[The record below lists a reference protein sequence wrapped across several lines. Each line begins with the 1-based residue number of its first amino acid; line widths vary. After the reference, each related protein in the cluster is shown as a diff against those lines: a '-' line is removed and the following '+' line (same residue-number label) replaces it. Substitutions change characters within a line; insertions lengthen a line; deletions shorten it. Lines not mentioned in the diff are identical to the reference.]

1 MRGTLA
7 LVGGGEF
14 GPATVELDRRLLEA
28 AGATEV
34 AVLPTADAFEHPERL
49 VEAAVGHFA
58 GLGATVRSVNVLR
71 RVDALDPASPAL
83 LDGIRFVYLVGDSQL
98 HLRSVLKDTPLWE
111 AIEAILESGGVLAA
125 SGASAAALCDSM
137 VDSRGGGITLG
148 LGLVGP
154 LTFVPRTETLAP
166 EWLKRTRELAG
177 ATTVVEAATGA
188 AIVRTGDDWEAMGD
202 VAVHG
207 QLP

>member
-1 MRGTLA
+1 MNGTLV

-14 GPATVELDRRLLEA
+14 GPATIELDRTLLAA
-28 AGATEV
+28 AGTTEV

-49 VEAAVGHFA
+49 VQAAERHFA
-58 GLGATVRSVNVLR
+58 ELGATVRPIEVLT
-71 RVDALDPASPAL
+71 RVGALDPASPEL
-83 LDGIRFVYLVGDSQL
+83 LDGVRFVYLAGDSQL

-111 AIEAILESGGVLAA
+111 AIVGILDDGGVLAA

-137 VDSRGGGITLG
+137 LDSRGGGITLG

-154 LTFVPRTETLAP
+154 LTFVHRAETLTID
-166 EWLKRTRELAG
+166 WLKRTRGLAG
-177 ATTVVEAATGA
+177 AVTVVEAATGA
-188 AIVRTGDDWEAMGD
+188 AIVRSGDTWETIGE

-207 QLP
+207 TLP